1 MLLIEPH
8 SHFHH
13 LFTFPRFAIVP
24 NEEHKAFIPYSGT
37 FTPKEQSTPH
47 AIVPARV
54 VSLEPHS
61 LKLDRQWQGSDRIEF
76 DYLVVAT
83 GSTLTQPS
91 GLPFDQKLPSV
102 EYLRKHQQ
110 QVKLAKSILIVGGG
124 AAGVQMATDLKEY
137 YPDKQVTLVHSR
149 EHLMPKFHTAFHDL
163 IKKRFDELGINLI
176 AGTRVVVPE
185 GGFSTTSSTQEIK
198 FKNGG
203 STVADFVILT
213 TGQQPNNSL
222 LKNLDRSLQD
232 SVLNPETGFIRIRP
246 TMQFAHPEL
255 SHLFA
260 VGDIAD
266 TGAHKAAR
274 PGMLQADAVT
284 ANIRAMIEGETP
296 GETFT
301 APPAAIHMTLGMV
314 SLVLDDEHE
323 VCG

>member
-1 MLLIEPH
+1 MIEPH

-24 NEEHKAFIPYSGT
+24 KEEHKAFIPYSGT
-37 FTPKEQSTPH
+37 FTPKENTTPH

-54 VSLEPHS
+54 ISLEPHS
-61 LKLDRQWQGSDRIEF
+61 LQLDRQWNGSDRIEF

-91 GLPFDQKLPSV
+91 GLPFDQKQPSV
-102 EYLRKHQQ
+102 DYLRKHQDS
-110 QVKLAKSILIVGGG
+110 VKQAKSVLIVGGG
-124 AAGVQMATDLKEY
+124 AAGVQMATDMKEY
-137 YPDKQVTLVHSR
+137 YPDKEITVVHSR
-149 EHLMPKFHTAFHDL
+149 QHLMPKFHTQLHDL

-176 AGTRVVVPE
+176 TGTRVVVPE
-185 GGFSTTSSTQEIK
+185 GGFSTNCSTQEIK
-198 FKNGG
+198 FKNGR
-203 STVADFVILT
+203 SITADFVILT

-232 SVLNPETGFIRIRP
+232 SVLNPENGMIRVRP
-246 TMQFAHPEL
+246 TLQFAHPEL

-274 PGMLQADAVT
+274 PGMVQADAVT
-284 ANIRAMIEGETP
+284 ANIRAMVEGKAP
-296 GETFT
+296 SETFT
-301 APPAAIHMTLGMV
+301 ASPAAIHITLGMV
-314 SLVLDDEHE
+314 SLTTEHSYQT
-323 VCG
+323 CR